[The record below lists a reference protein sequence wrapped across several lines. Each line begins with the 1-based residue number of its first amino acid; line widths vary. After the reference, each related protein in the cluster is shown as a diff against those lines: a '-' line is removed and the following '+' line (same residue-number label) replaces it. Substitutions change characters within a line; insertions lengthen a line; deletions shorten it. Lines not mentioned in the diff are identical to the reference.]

1 MIEVI
6 PMNIC
11 QENDYSF
18 LTLSKAKKLLEINKM
33 LTQSLQL
40 EEVLKN
46 LITAASE
53 LVTVTDT
60 FMIYLYDEFTGK
72 LQLSE
77 AIGVE
82 IEPLKKLVLSPGE
95 SITGKVFLEKKA
107 KLFKSEQEIDT
118 YMSNMSE
125 RNYQYY
131 FEGVLRKKIKS
142 AFCVPIIYQ
151 DTCLGVLMVD
161 NFSQDGVFSRADLEV
176 IQIIADQSAIA
187 LEHSRVYH
195 NLLQKNEMLS
205 NTISIHKKF
214 YQYIIEG
221 EGIGRILQLLESL
234 IGSKVVHHET
244 NSYHQNSN
252 DYPIV
257 RGHEIL
263 GVLELARPF
272 ETFPEFEQLIIEH
285 ACSAIA
291 LELTK
296 DSALL
301 EQEFQLRHE
310 IFNQL
315 LNGLTNYDQKRIL
328 HYLQW
333 NEVNDL
339 QCIIIEGSVK
349 TLWDQNK
356 LKDKQWLV
364 LSIENMLKT
373 ICGNSFIVTNTF
385 QLIVVLPD
393 MKEYQLQQII
403 NGIEAVAGKKK
414 EILVGIGRKTSI
426 PQFSI
431 SYNEAI
437 QSIHYAKV
445 TKASRIVEYAKLG
458 MERLFH
464 EIEPQRKEIFIQDKI
479 GKLLKT
485 DYVLVETLLCFINN
499 NKNHKGTAN
508 ELHIHGNTLYY
519 RLKKI
524 EEILQID
531 LNCEKEW
538 VDIVIATQL
547 YVASHKE

>member
-1 MIEVI
+1 
-6 PMNIC
+6 MNIC
-11 QENDYSF
+11 QESDSSF

-40 EEVLKN
+40 EEVLKS
-46 LITAASE
+46 LITAASD

-60 FMIYLYDEFTGK
+60 FMIYLYDESTGK
-72 LQLSE
+72 LKLSE

-82 IEPLKKLVLSPGE
+82 IEPLKKLVFSPGE

-107 KLFKSEQEIDT
+107 KLFKSEQEIDL

-131 FEGVLRKKIKS
+131 FEGVRRKKIKS

-205 NTISIHKKF
+205 NIISIHKKF

-221 EGIGRILQLLESL
+221 EGIGRILLLLENL
-234 IGSKVVHHET
+234 IGSKVIHHET
-244 NSYHQNSN
+244 NIYRQNHN
-252 DYPIV
+252 YYPIV

-263 GVLELARPF
+263 GVLELERPF
-272 ETFPEFEQLIIEH
+272 ETFPEFEQLVIEH

-301 EQEFQLRHE
+301 EQEFHLRHE

-315 LNGLTNYDQKRIL
+315 LNGPTNYDLHRIL
-328 HYLQW
+328 HFLQW
-333 NEVNDL
+333 HEVSDI
-339 QCIIIEGSVK
+339 QCIIIEGTVK
-349 TLWDQNK
+349 TLWNQNK
-356 LKDKQWLV
+356 LKDKQWFV
-364 LSIENMLKT
+364 LSIENMLKN
-373 ICGNSFIVTNTF
+373 ICVNSFIVTNTF

-393 MKEYQLQQII
+393 PKEYQLQQIF
-403 NGIEAVAGKKK
+403 NRIEAVTGRDK
-414 EILVGIGRKTSI
+414 EILIGIGRKTSI
-426 PQFSI
+426 PQISI

-437 QSIHYAKV
+437 QAINYAKV

-464 EIEPQRKEIFIQDKI
+464 EIEPQRKDIFIQDKL

-485 DYVLVETLLCFINN
+485 DFVLVETLLCFIDQ
-499 NKNHKGTAN
+499 NKNHKATAN

-531 LNCEKEW
+531 LNNAKEW